1 MSLSAQRRELRLR
14 LLDPGPHVHLAVHR
28 GRDREMLLR
37 GRSPAPAPVQAAEAA
52 VTARDEGTQ
61 PARVGQE
68 QGLPVV
74 PRGGLDLARVATGG
88 DLTEE
93 PGRARRAPASA
104 PVRARPE
111 SAPRRAGRPASALPP
126 ARGRGANDRAP
137 ARWLPA
143 PFHPAAAPRGP
154 PEPRRS

>member
-1 MSLSAQRRELRLR
+1 MSPSAQRRELRLR

-37 GRSPAPAPVQAAEAA
+37 GRSPAPTPVQAAEAA
-52 VTARDEGTQ
+52 VTAGDEGTQ

-74 PRGGLDLARVATGG
+74 TCGGLDLARVATGG

-93 PGRARRAPASA
+93 PEGPGFQAALAALLRQRQCALGLS
-104 PVRARPE
+104 
-111 SAPRRAGRPASALPP
+111 PRLV
-126 ARGRGANDRAP
+126 
-137 ARWLPA
+137 
-143 PFHPAAAPRGP
+143 
-154 PEPRRS
+154 EP